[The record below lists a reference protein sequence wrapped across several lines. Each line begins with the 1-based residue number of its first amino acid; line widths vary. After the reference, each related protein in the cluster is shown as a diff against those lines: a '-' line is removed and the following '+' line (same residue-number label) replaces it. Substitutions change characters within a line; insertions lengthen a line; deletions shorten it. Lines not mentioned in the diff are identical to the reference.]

1 MTEGDEGDEDGAES
15 EGEQAGQSGMQG
27 QGRSWKGGGSG
38 EGMTPEELAELL
50 FKSLISA
57 DAGLMNVVARNAV
70 DRYAG
75 MEPGRPVGGTYYL
88 YRTLRNLDLDA
99 VLERLMGQAQAG
111 AAGGSLTELEERL
124 AADEFKARIEK
135 FRRAVE
141 TEIRRRLVEDR
152 GAEALARSVRKPL
165 PEDIDV
171 MHATREELAMLHRVL
186 QPLSRK
192 LAVRLARKRR
202 HGRKGPLDFRA
213 TMRRSL
219 STGGVP
225 IEPRFRHPRPAKP
238 EIFVVAD
245 ISGSVASFARFT
257 LHLVYAI
264 SSQFSKVR
272 SFVFVDGI
280 DEVTRF
286 FEGVVD
292 PAEAVARIN
301 TEADVIWVDGH
312 SDYGHALERVPPA
325 LGRPGDVALERHG
338 ARGRP
343 QQLPRLGFVG
353 ARGPPGQ
360 GAPRLLAQPR
370 AHATTGGRATPSWA
384 STPPTATTW
393 WSAGHSGSSSISSGT
408 WRERRASRRAR
419 AGTPRGVLRIFPPA
433 EGASRIVLVRHGE
446 AQCNLDHVV
455 GGLKGCTGLTDLGRR
470 QVAVL
475 ADRLY
480 ESGELRDATALY
492 SSVLP
497 ACGGDRGAA
506 AAGGRA
512 RDPRRSGRSSS
523 AATCASCTRASAT
536 ACPGRRWSRRSGCPT
551 GTATRASPSRRGA
564 RAGPSSSCGPP
575 TRCVRSWAGIRGS
588 WWSPPCTPA

>member
-1 MTEGDEGDEDGAES
+1 VLDLLSGFVTELRRAGLPVSLTEHLDAAEAVQQIPLEDREGLKYALAATLVKSSSHWRAFETAFEVFFAVRPGGGTGEEGDELGEGEGDTES
-15 EGEQAGQSGMQG
+15 EGAPGDQGRMPG
-27 QGRSWKGGGSG
+27 QGRSWKGGGGG

-50 FKSLISA
+50 FKSLLSA
-57 DAGLMNVVARNAV
+57 DAAMMNVVARNAV

-99 VLERLMGQAQAG
+99 VLERLLQQSQAG
-111 AAGGSLTELEERL
+111 ASGGLTELEERL
-124 AADEFKARIEK
+124 AADEYKARIDK

-171 MHATREELAMLHRVL
+171 MHATRDELAVLHRVL

-225 IEPRFRHPRPAKP
+225 VEPRFRHPRPAKP
-238 EIFVVAD
+238 EIFVIAD

-312 SDYGHALERVPPA
+312 SDYGHAFTEFDRRWGDQVTSRSSVMILGDARNNYHASQSWVLEDLQARARRVYWLNPEPRDYW
-325 LGRPGDVALERHG
+325 GSGDSIVGEYAAHCDDVVECRTLRQLEK
-338 ARGRP
+338 
-343 QQLPRLGFVG
+343 FVG
-353 ARGPPGQ
+353 N
-360 GAPRLLAQPR
+360 LA
-370 AHATTGGRATPSWA
+370 
-384 STPPTATTW
+384 
-393 WSAGHSGSSSISSGT
+393 
-408 WRERRASRRAR
+408 
-419 AGTPRGVLRIFPPA
+419 
-433 EGASRIVLVRHGE
+433 
-446 AQCNLDHVV
+446 
-455 GGLKGCTGLTDLGRR
+455 
-470 QVAVL
+470 
-475 ADRLY
+475 
-480 ESGELRDATALY
+480 
-492 SSVLP
+492 
-497 ACGGDRGAA
+497 
-506 AAGGRA
+506 
-512 RDPRRSGRSSS
+512 
-523 AATCASCTRASAT
+523 
-536 ACPGRRWSRRSGCPT
+536 
-551 GTATRASPSRRGA
+551 
-564 RAGPSSSCGPP
+564 
-575 TRCVRSWAGIRGS
+575 
-588 WWSPPCTPA
+588 